1 MSRLI
6 TLEGGEGCGKST
18 QAQYLYD
25 WLTQTQRPVALTR
38 EPGGTPL
45 GKRLR
50 SLLLESGEGPTT
62 MAELMLY
69 AADRAEHVER
79 VIRPALAGGTVV
91 LCDRFIDSTVAY
103 QGYGRGLDLDVIDQ
117 LNALATGGLV
127 PDLTLWL
134 DLDPVIGLARRPEPD
149 RLEAAGLAFHRR
161 VYAGFAAQAERHS
174 RIRTIQADQS
184 IPDVAEQIRTTVAD
198 FLN

>member
-25 WLTQTQRPVALTR
+25 WLTQIQIPVALTR

-45 GKRLR
+45 GTRLR

-91 LCDRFIDSTVAY
+91 VCDRFIDSTVAY
-103 QGYGRGLDLDVIDQ
+103 QGYGRGLDLDAIDQ

-134 DLDPVIGLARRPEPD
+134 DLDPVIGLARRPDPD

-161 VYAGFAAQAERHS
+161 VYAGFAAQAARYN
-174 RIRTIQADQS
+174 RIRAIRADQS
-184 IPDVAEQIRTTVAD
+184 ISDVTEQIRATVAILLD
-198 FLN
+198 